1 MPLTLLAGP
10 ANAGKVALLLDRYL
24 ADIGRDPVLIV
35 PNRADVERVERQLLE
50 RTGALLGGRI
60 RTFEDVFE
68 EIAGGCDVPR
78 PVASEAQRVLVA
90 RCALTSVSLNGLGA
104 SARRSG
110 FVPVL
115 LAVLSELQS
124 ALIEP
129 EAVAGDLGRLYAA
142 YRAELDRA
150 GLWDRDLLRA
160 RAEER
165 LATDLRAWPGSPVL
179 AYGFDDLTGA
189 EWRLLEALAG
199 RTDVIVS
206 VPYEPGRPAFDAVRA
221 TAEDLARLAGRRIEE
236 LPPRFGEVAH
246 PALAHLERALFS
258 DAPPVPVEVGG
269 AIRFLEG
276 AGTRATLEL
285 VADEVLEL
293 VRGGTAAERIAIVC
307 PTLERFAAPLDTA
320 FGTAGIPYALEG
332 PSRLPRT
339 PFGAALCSLL
349 RFAWLGAERSALF
362 VFLRSPYSGLPR
374 RQVDFGEGRLRGRGI
389 GDPERV
395 EEEIEKLRPGALRS
409 VESVRAG
416 ADPVAAVQECA
427 RAMSAAAHPPAR
439 PVANDETRRDLRAYE
454 AVHRLLDELDAWCRL
469 GGALSRE
476 AVVAALEDAAVQGER
491 AGESGRVAVLDLER
505 ARTRRFDVVFLV
517 GLEEGGLPR
526 RERESPFL
534 DDAARRRLGGR
545 LVRAGT
551 VERDRYLFY
560 TACARASRRLYL
572 VREAAGDEGVP
583 REASPFWHD
592 VRGVFDPDDV
602 ARWTTRRPL
611 SALTRPL
618 AEARTERDRLRAL
631 AQLDATEPAEASA
644 LARANGWDRRLDRAR
659 RSFSRRTRLAHPL
672 VLESL
677 RARDSFAATEL
688 ERFADCSSA
697 WFVERYL
704 DPRTIDAQVDAK
716 LKGGVAHTA
725 LHRFF
730 AGLPKELGCDRVEA
744 ERVEDAVRFMRACLD
759 DALSGVRM
767 DMTELQQR
775 ELDQTLWRDLEA
787 FVRAEAE
794 TPLPL
799 VPRRFEVSFGSE
811 RSPQE
816 LQRGLDLDGI
826 TLSGKIDR
834 IDVDP
839 FSARGIVIDYKSGQA
854 AHSAAEI
861 EKELRLQIP
870 LYMLVLRDL
879 VGIEPLGGLY
889 RPLAGGRKMRGLLR
903 EDAREDGLPAAAGL
917 SAKDYVDDETF
928 WSRVETARGK
938 AREFAARIREGDVRH
953 DPRGDECPAWCDL
966 WTVCRI
972 RRP

>member
-320 FGTAGIPYALEG
+320 FGTAGIPYA
-332 PSRLPRT
+332 ST
-339 PFGAALCSLL
+339 
-349 RFAWLGAERSALF
+349 
-362 VFLRSPYSGLPR
+362 
-374 RQVDFGEGRLRGRGI
+374 
-389 GDPERV
+389 
-395 EEEIEKLRPGALRS
+395 
-409 VESVRAG
+409 
-416 ADPVAAVQECA
+416 
-427 RAMSAAAHPPAR
+427 
-439 PVANDETRRDLRAYE
+439 
-454 AVHRLLDELDAWCRL
+454 
-469 GGALSRE
+469 
-476 AVVAALEDAAVQGER
+476 
-491 AGESGRVAVLDLER
+491 
-505 ARTRRFDVVFLV
+505 
-517 GLEEGGLPR
+517 
-526 RERESPFL
+526 
-534 DDAARRRLGGR
+534 
-545 LVRAGT
+545 
-551 VERDRYLFY
+551 
-560 TACARASRRLYL
+560 
-572 VREAAGDEGVP
+572 
-583 REASPFWHD
+583 
-592 VRGVFDPDDV
+592 
-602 ARWTTRRPL
+602 TTR
-611 SALTRPL
+611 
-618 AEARTERDRLRAL
+618 
-631 AQLDATEPAEASA
+631 
-644 LARANGWDRRLDRAR
+644 
-659 RSFSRRTRLAHPL
+659 
-672 VLESL
+672 
-677 RARDSFAATEL
+677 
-688 ERFADCSSA
+688 
-697 WFVERYL
+697 
-704 DPRTIDAQVDAK
+704 
-716 LKGGVAHTA
+716 
-725 LHRFF
+725 
-730 AGLPKELGCDRVEA
+730 
-744 ERVEDAVRFMRACLD
+744 
-759 DALSGVRM
+759 
-767 DMTELQQR
+767 
-775 ELDQTLWRDLEA
+775 
-787 FVRAEAE
+787 
-794 TPLPL
+794 
-799 VPRRFEVSFGSE
+799 
-811 RSPQE
+811 
-816 LQRGLDLDGI
+816 
-826 TLSGKIDR
+826 
-834 IDVDP
+834 
-839 FSARGIVIDYKSGQA
+839 
-854 AHSAAEI
+854 
-861 EKELRLQIP
+861 
-870 LYMLVLRDL
+870 
-879 VGIEPLGGLY
+879 
-889 RPLAGGRKMRGLLR
+889 
-903 EDAREDGLPAAAGL
+903 
-917 SAKDYVDDETF
+917 
-928 WSRVETARGK
+928 
-938 AREFAARIREGDVRH
+938 
-953 DPRGDECPAWCDL
+953 
-966 WTVCRI
+966 
-972 RRP
+972 